1 MGILNKTE
9 KKAQETEDLR
19 NLWGTNSV
27 SAAEKLL
34 QSTNEKIQSIENDL
48 RTKTLTETQRNDYI
62 EALNSLKESKIII
75 ENAIKTGDYFS
86 LLNYED
92 ANLLKENLEGNRG
105 FFRDDYNQK
114 DLSEEELYKEFAK
127 NTKGKT
133 GKTKTKTK
141 TMTTGQQTSSVE
153 NELYSLEDIIGTD
166 IPTTPASEPE
176 PTPAPAAA
184 KPAATAGGGQTG
196 RVTAAMKP
204 AEFKPKYLEE
214 IEPKS
219 EEEYLG
225 KDPNNWKTM
234 SKAEKAAKAIGF
246 IGDIGG
252 DVIDTI
258 AAGYGLENGGAKRLR
273 EAREKLQRDK
283 EERQAQYRDYVN
295 KIEAENRRIREF
307 NAGIGNQ
314 LAFQQFQAENEYN
327 RQLNLLNEQARLQ
340 RENGLYNTP
349 L

>member
-1 MGILNKTE
+1 MTQKEIDDRAKY
-9 KKAQETEDLR
+9 KKKFD
-19 NLWGTNSV
+19 SV
-27 SAAEKLL
+27 LPRWKDKKKRE
-34 QSTNEKIQSIENDL
+34 IQK
-48 RTKTLTETQRNDYI
+48 R
-62 EALNSLKESKIII
+62 I
-75 ENAIKTGDYFS
+75 ENAKMAGQPTAELEQEMQS
-86 LLNYED
+86 LLAYNPDSNDVYGIRGD
-92 ANLLKENLEGNRG
+92 WGWGIANGNDSEGDIVRSLDGLFSQSG
-105 FFRDDYNQK
+105 FGVEGSVVGDWGSTANKPGATAIPQ
-114 DLSEEELYKEFAK
+114 
-127 NTKGKT
+127 TKGT
-133 GKTKTKTK
+133 RL
-141 TMTTGQQTSSVE
+141 
-153 NELYSLEDIIGTD
+153 NEKYLDDE
-166 IPTTPASEPE
+166 PEPEPAPE
-176 PTPAPAAA
+176 PTPTPAAA

-327 RQLNLLNEQARLQ
+327 RQMNLLNEQARLQ
-340 RENGLYNTP
+340 RQNGLYNTP

>member
-1 MGILNKTE
+1 MTEYEKQQNIAISQKTFDEAMAKYKANYGSQLRSLQSALQRETDPERRSGIESSIAEIQEKLTIANSLTMYDVEGAEPDVNRWTNIGMDASNSVDDWLKAIEKTINNRMTKTVTVHANSSAAMQNTGGLGTGGTVTTTE
-9 KKAQETEDLR
+9 KVK
-19 NLWGTNSV
+19 
-27 SAAEKLL
+27 
-34 QSTNEKIQSIENDL
+34 
-48 RTKTLTETQRNDYI
+48 
-62 EALNSLKESKIII
+62 
-75 ENAIKTGDYFS
+75 
-86 LLNYED
+86 
-92 ANLLKENLEGNRG
+92 
-105 FFRDDYNQK
+105 
-114 DLSEEELYKEFAK
+114 
-127 NTKGKT
+127 
-133 GKTKTKTK
+133 
-141 TMTTGQQTSSVE
+141 
-153 NELYSLEDIIGTD
+153 
-166 IPTTPASEPE
+166 PTTKLEEIQEPSEPAPE
-176 PTPAPAAA
+176 PAPAA
-184 KPAATAGGGQTG
+184 KPAATAGAGQTG

>member
-1 MGILNKTE
+1 MTEYEKQQNIAISQKMFDEAMAQYKANYGSQLRSLQSALQRETDPERRSGIE
-9 KKAQETEDLR
+9 SSIAEIQ
-19 NLWGTNSV
+19 
-27 SAAEKLL
+27 EKL
-34 QSTNEKIQSIENDL
+34 TI
-48 RTKTLTETQRNDYI
+48 
-62 EALNSLKESKIII
+62 ANSL
-75 ENAIKTGDYFS
+75 TMYDV
-86 LLNYED
+86 
-92 ANLLKENLEGNRG
+92 EGA
-105 FFRDDYNQK
+105 DP
-114 DLSEEELYKEFAK
+114 
-127 NTKGKT
+127 
-133 GKTKTKTK
+133 
-141 TMTTGQQTSSVE
+141 SSGGWH
-153 NELYSLEDIIGTD
+153 YGMD
-166 IPTTPASEPE
+166 ASEPPKKWLKDIESTINNIVTKTVTVHANSSAAMQNTGGLGTGGTVTTTKKVKPTTKLEEIQE
-176 PTPAPAAA
+176 PAPSEPAPEPAAA

>member
-1 MGILNKTE
+1 MNPGST
-9 KKAQETEDLR
+9 AT
-19 NLWGTNSV
+19 
-27 SAAEKLL
+27 
-34 QSTNEKIQSIENDL
+34 TNEK
-48 RTKTLTETQRNDYI
+48 KTVNKS
-62 EALNSLKESKIII
+62 A
-75 ENAIKTGDYFS
+75 
-86 LLNYED
+86 
-92 ANLLKENLEGNRG
+92 
-105 FFRDDYNQK
+105 
-114 DLSEEELYKEFAK
+114 
-127 NTKGKT
+127 
-133 GKTKTKTK
+133 
-141 TMTTGQQTSSVE
+141 
-153 NELYSLEDIIGTD
+153 EDIID
-166 IPTTPASEPE
+166 FSTPAPSEPAPE
-176 PTPAPAAA
+176 PAAA

>member
-1 MGILNKTE
+1 MAKFKTFDFR
-9 KKAQETEDLR
+9 TE
-19 NLWGTNSV
+19 
-27 SAAEKLL
+27 AEKEKEKQELMKL
-34 QSTNEKIQSIENDL
+34 GKEKWEISRQRALKSLNEKLALANEQLNTVTDSKTRKKIEDEIRRINYKIHEAKIMEFETYGSSGQYWFNQIGFDAKQSQESFDKFFNEKLSLSGSSEDMTGRVMGNPEIIPAKDFV
-48 RTKTLTETQRNDYI
+48 RT
-62 EALNSLKESKIII
+62 
-75 ENAIKTGDYFS
+75 
-86 LLNYED
+86 
-92 ANLLKENLEGNRG
+92 
-105 FFRDDYNQK
+105 
-114 DLSEEELYKEFAK
+114 SEPVQE
-127 NTKGKT
+127 
-133 GKTKTKTK
+133 
-141 TMTTGQQTSSVE
+141 
-153 NELYSLEDIIGTD
+153 
-166 IPTTPASEPE
+166 PTPSAPE
-176 PTPAPAAA
+176 PTPEPAAA

-327 RQLNLLNEQARLQ
+327 RQLNLLKEQARLQ
-340 RENGLYNTP
+340 SENGLYNTP

>member
-1 MGILNKTE
+1 MANILDKNLFNREMEAVADYYIQQCKNAVSRLEDYIVKNGIDPNDMSNEAAQNLLFAKNELAAYQQAKETGNYVALFPEKDQTKLKNGFAGISQSGLDWKEKHLN
-9 KKAQETEDLR
+9 QDYLR
-19 NLWGTNSV
+19 DYLSDHRVSPITYTQTNQGVVRGGLNPGST
-27 SAAEKLL
+27 AT
-34 QSTNEKIQSIENDL
+34 TNEK
-48 RTKTLTETQRNDYI
+48 KTVNKS
-62 EALNSLKESKIII
+62 A
-75 ENAIKTGDYFS
+75 
-86 LLNYED
+86 
-92 ANLLKENLEGNRG
+92 
-105 FFRDDYNQK
+105 
-114 DLSEEELYKEFAK
+114 
-127 NTKGKT
+127 
-133 GKTKTKTK
+133 
-141 TMTTGQQTSSVE
+141 
-153 NELYSLEDIIGTD
+153 EDIID
-166 IPTTPASEPE
+166 FSTPAPSEPAPE
-176 PTPAPAAA
+176 PAAA